1 MNGKLIRDRLLAS
14 TIIAGTVAFAAPAF
28 AQDAA
33 TAAPAP
39 SVAPAATS
47 ADASSPANGGEI
59 VVTGSRIPHPDL
71 ESASP
76 VTVVGAK
83 DFKLTGTTRTEDLLN
98 SLPQVFA
105 GQGGSISNGAS
116 GIATVDLRN
125 LGPSRTLVLV
135 NGRRVVPG
143 DPRTPFTDLNFIPS
157 SLIKRVDVL
166 TGGASSVY
174 GADAVAGVVN
184 FVMDTNFSGFKL
196 DGQYSL
202 YQHNN
207 SAGSSVTN
215 ALDARD
221 FGYPRGNSAD
231 GGTIDVT
238 ATIGAGF
245 DDNRGHVVAYA
256 GYRKINAV
264 TQADRDYSACSL
276 SARSAA
282 AIKATPAPGLYTC
295 GGSGTSAN
303 GTFFTGDGR
312 TLQVGG
318 NGHEFVPGSTPYNFA
333 PANYYQRPD
342 ERYTAGFFAHYDV
355 SDAFK
360 PYMEFMFMD
369 DRTVAQ
375 IGASGDFGNTTAVS
389 CDNPGLSAQQRASIC
404 VNGNFVGQSIDGNG
418 NVVGTPTTFTD
429 ANGVQYQE
437 AQLQPLRRNVEGGP
451 RRDDLQHTSYR
462 GVIGAKGDLAKGIS
476 YDASYQYGRTNFAET
491 YYNDF
496 SIKKLTNSLNV
507 DANGVCRS
515 VSDGTD
521 TQCIPYNIFQTGGV
535 NPAALN
541 YLQTPGFQRG
551 QNTEQVANVNF
562 TFLGGEYG
570 LTSPLANEGL
580 ALNIGAEYRKETLS
594 LSTDQEFTTGDLSG
608 QGGAT
613 LGANGNIKVKEFFA
627 EASVPLIQDRPF
639 FKSLV
644 FDTGYR
650 RSHYTTD
657 GSGFS
662 LNPDGSISP
671 FGGSNSFNTDTYKFE
686 LTWAPVKDIKLRAS
700 YNRAVRAPNVTEL
713 FGSRNVALDGATDP
727 CAGAIGSDTLT
738 ATAAQCALTGVT
750 ASQYGHI
757 AANPASQYNGFQGG
771 SPDLTPEIS
780 TSKTFGVV
788 LTPSFLPGLS
798 ATVDY
803 FDIKVKN
810 LISTYGGDNILNQ
823 CINGNDTFCGLI
835 HRDSTGS
842 LWRSLDGYVVDTG
855 VNIGGLRT
863 KGIDVAASYSKPIG
877 DFGTLGLQVNGTWL
891 DRLNTTLFGGVSYN
905 CAGYFGV
912 TCGTPS
918 PKWRHTA
925 RLTWTL
931 PSGPSLSLRWRYLSK
946 VKLDTLSSDPD
957 LAGTPPASGG
967 PYVPPPGSAGIG
979 ATSYFDLTAQMP
991 IGNKYTFTL
1000 GVQNLLDKSPPLI
1013 GSGQLTAV
1021 YGNGNTFPQVYDALG
1036 RYIYVGIS
1044 LDL

>member
-39 SVAPAATS
+39 SVAPAANS
-47 ADASSPANGGEI
+47 ADASAPGNGGEI

-105 GQGGSISNGAS
+105 GQGGSVSNGAT

-125 LGPSRTLVLV
+125 LGPQRTLVLV

-166 TGGASSVY
+166 TGGASAVY

-184 FVMDTNFSGFKL
+184 FVMDTNFSGFKI

-202 YQHNN
+202 YNHDNR
-207 SAGSSVTN
+207 AGSSVTDPNN
-215 ALDARD
+215 ALGY
-221 FGYPRGNSAD
+221 GYPRGTAAD

-264 TQADRDYSACSL
+264 TQAKRDYSSCALTSNKP
-276 SARSAA
+276 ANVAA
-282 AIKATPAPGLYTC
+282 NGLYAC
-295 GGSGTSAN
+295 GGSATTAN
-303 GTFFTGDGR
+303 GTFLTGDKR
-312 TLQVGG
+312 TLQVQG
-318 NGHEFVPGSTPYNFA
+318 NNLVPGYSLYNYA

-375 IGASGDFGNTTAVS
+375 IGASGDFGNTTSVS
-389 CDNPGLSAQQRASIC
+389 CDAAFLSAQERATLC
-404 VNGNFVGQSIDGNG
+404 TNGNYVGQTVTAGVIS
-418 NVVGTPTTFTD
+418 GTPTVFTD
-429 ANGVQYQE
+429 ANGVNYNK
-437 AQLQPLRRNVEGGP
+437 ANVTILRRNVEGGP
-451 RRDDLQHTSYR
+451 RQDDLQHTSYR
-462 GVIGAKGDLAKGIS
+462 GVIGAKGDLAKGFS
-476 YDASYQYGRTNFAET
+476 YDASYQYGRTVYAET
-491 YYNDF
+491 YLNDF

-507 DANGVCRS
+507 DGSGNCRS
-515 VSDGTD
+515 VLDGTD
-521 TQCIPYNIFQTGGV
+521 TQCVPYDIFGGGV
-535 NPAALN
+535 SSAAVN
-541 YLQTPGFQRG
+541 YLSTPGFERG

-570 LTSPLANEGL
+570 LTSPLANEGV
-580 ALNIGAEYRKETLS
+580 ALNFGAEYRKETLS
-594 LSTDQEFTTGDLSG
+594 LSTDQEFTTGDLAG

-613 LGANGNIKVKEFFA
+613 LGASGYLKAKEVFA
-627 EASVPLIQDRPF
+627 ELSVPLIQDRPF
-639 FKSLV
+639 FQSLV
-644 FDTGYR
+644 FDAGYRHSKYNTNGTGY
-650 RSHYTTD
+650 
-657 GSGFS
+657 S
-662 LNPDGSISP
+662 LDPDGSITP
-671 FGGSNSFNTDTYKFE
+671 YGGGNAFSTDTYKFE
-686 LTWAPVKDIKLRAS
+686 LTWAPIRDIKLRGS

-727 CAGAIGSDTLT
+727 CAGDFNAATKQGEPT

-750 ASQYGHI
+750 AAQYGNI
-757 AANPASQYNGFQGG
+757 NQNPASQYNGFQGG
-771 SPDLTPEIS
+771 SPNLTPEIA
-780 TSKTFGVV
+780 TTKTFGAV
-788 LTPSFLPGLS
+788 LTPSFLRGFS

-810 LISTYGGDNILNQ
+810 LIATYGADNILNQ
-823 CINGNDTFCGLI
+823 CLGGNSTFCGLI
-835 HRDSTGS
+835 HRDSNGS
-842 LWRSLDGYVVDTG
+842 LWLSPNGYVVDTN

-863 KGIDVAASYSKPIG
+863 KGIDVAASYSQDIG
-877 DFGTLGLQVNGTWL
+877 KLGSLGFQLNGTWL
-891 DRLNTTLFGGVSYN
+891 DSLKTTLFGGVSYN
-905 CAGYFGV
+905 CAGFYGV

-931 PSGPSLSLRWRYLSK
+931 PSGPSLSLRWRYIGHTK
-946 VKLDTLSSDPD
+946 IDYLSSDPD
-957 LAGTPPASGG
+957 LANANA
-967 PYVPPPGSAGIG
+967 VNPGSAKIK
-979 ATSYFDLTAQMP
+979 AYNYFDLTAQMP
-991 IGNKYTFTL
+991 IANKYTFTV
-1000 GVQNLLDKSPPLI
+1000 GVQNIFDKSPPLI
-1013 GSGQLTAV
+1013 GTDSLPAV
-1021 YGNGNTFPQVYDALG
+1021 FGNGNTFPQVYDALG
-1036 RYIYVGIS
+1036 RYLYVGVT

>member
-39 SVAPAATS
+39 SVAPAATTADTS
-47 ADASSPANGGEI
+47 APASGGDI

-125 LGPSRTLVLV
+125 LGPQRTLVLV

-166 TGGASSVY
+166 TGGASAVY

-184 FVMDTNFSGFKL
+184 FVMDTNFSGFKI

-202 YQHNN
+202 YNHDNR
-207 SAGSSVTN
+207 AGSSVTDPN
-215 ALDARD
+215 TALGY
-221 FGYPRGNSAD
+221 GYPRGTSAD

-264 TQADRDYSACSL
+264 TQAKRDYSSCALTSNKA
-276 SARSAA
+276 SAVAA
-282 AIKATPAPGLYTC
+282 NGLYAC
-295 GGSGTSAN
+295 GGSATSAA
-303 GTFFTGDGR
+303 GTFLTGDGR
-312 TLQVGG
+312 TLQVSG
-318 NGHEFVPGSTPYNFA
+318 NSLVPGYSLYNYA

-369 DRTVAQ
+369 DRTIAQ
-375 IGASGDFGNTTAVS
+375 IGASGDFGNTTSVS
-389 CDNPGLSAQQRASIC
+389 CDNAFLSAQEKATLC
-404 VNGNFVGQSIDGNG
+404 TNGNYVGQSVSATGVIS
-418 NVVGTPTTFTD
+418 GTPTVFTD
-429 ANGVQYQE
+429 ANGVSYNE
-437 AQLQPLRRNVEGGP
+437 ANVTILRRNVEGGP
-451 RRDDLQHTSYR
+451 RQDDLQHTSYR
-462 GVIGAKGDLAKGIS
+462 GVIGAKGDLAKGLS
-476 YDASYQYGRTNFAET
+476 YDASYQYGRTVYAET

-496 SIKKLTNSLNV
+496 SIKKLNNSLDV
-507 DANGVCRS
+507 DASGTCRS
-515 VSDGTD
+515 VLNGTD
-521 TQCIPYNIFQTGGV
+521 TQCVPYDIFGGGV
-535 NPAALN
+535 SADAIN
-541 YLQTPGFQRG
+541 YLSTPGFERG

-570 LTSPLANEGL
+570 LTSPLANEGI
-580 ALNIGAEYRKETLS
+580 ALNFGAEYRKETLS
-594 LSTDQEFTTGDLSG
+594 LSTDQEFTTGDLAG

-613 LGANGNIKVKEFFA
+613 LGASGYLKAKEVFG
-627 EASVPLIQDRPF
+627 ELSVPLIQDRPF
-639 FKSLV
+639 FQSLV
-644 FDTGYR
+644 FDAGYRHSKYNTDGTGY
-650 RSHYTTD
+650 
-657 GSGFS
+657 S
-662 LNPDGSISP
+662 LNPDGSITP
-671 FGGSNSFNTDTYKFE
+671 YGGGNAFSTDTYKFE
-686 LTWAPVKDIKLRAS
+686 LTWAPIRDIKLRAS

-727 CAGAIGSDTLT
+727 CSGFTI
-738 ATAAQCALTGVT
+738 TAADT
-750 ASQYGHI
+750 ACLAQGLSVGEVVK
-757 AANPASQYNGFQGG
+757 ANPASQYNGFQGG
-771 SPDLTPEIS
+771 NPDLTPEIA
-780 TSKTFGVV
+780 TTKTFGAVF
-788 LTPSFLPGLS
+788 TPSFLRGFS

-810 LISTYGGDNILNQ
+810 LIATYGADNILNQ
-823 CINGNDTFCGLI
+823 CMDGNSTFCGLI
-835 HRDSTGS
+835 HRDSNGS
-842 LWRSLDGYVVDTG
+842 LWLSPNGYVVDTN

-863 KGIDVAASYSKPIG
+863 KGIDVAASYTQDIG
-877 DFGTLGLQVNGTWL
+877 KLGSLGFQLNGTWL
-891 DRLNTTLFGGVSYN
+891 DSLKTTLFGGVSYN
-905 CAGYFGV
+905 CAGYYGV

-931 PSGPSLSLRWRYLSK
+931 PSGPSLSLRWRYIGNTK
-946 VKLDTLSSDPD
+946 IDYLSSDPD
-957 LAGTPPASGG
+957 LNAPAS
-967 PYVPPPGSAGIG
+967 VRPGSAKIK
-979 ATSYFDLTAQMP
+979 AYNYFDLTAQMP
-991 IGNKYTFTL
+991 IANKYTFTV
-1000 GVQNLLDKSPPLI
+1000 GVQNIFDKSPPLI
-1013 GSGQLTAV
+1013 GTDSLPAV

-1036 RYIYVGIS
+1036 RYLYVGIT